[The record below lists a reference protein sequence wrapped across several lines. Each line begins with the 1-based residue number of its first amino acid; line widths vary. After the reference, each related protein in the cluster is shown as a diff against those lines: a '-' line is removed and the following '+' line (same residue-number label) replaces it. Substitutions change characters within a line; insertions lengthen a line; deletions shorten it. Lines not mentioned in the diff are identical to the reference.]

1 MMFDATHFSLKF
13 RLIYA
18 NEGLLSEL
26 RAFYLK
32 IEDLSN
38 SPFRTSYF
46 KFGTR
51 IDRK

>member
-1 MMFDATHFSLKF
+1 MMLDATQLSLKTEM
-13 RLIYA
+13 IYA
-18 NEGLLSEL
+18 HESLLSRL

-32 IEDLSN
+32 IEGLSN

-46 KFGTR
+46 EFGTR